1 MKLQSFRLKGT
12 AISCLKIQ
20 SCHRQQDLRG
30 QTVAII
36 GLGKSGIA
44 ATRLA
49 LARGASVVAI
59 DQNLNVG
66 SLLEQSV
73 AFGKDSVRTILG
85 DFDTELLRDADIVVV
100 SPGVPLQNYGLASLL
115 ALGKCVMSELDFAAQ
130 ALPTCT
136 EIIAVTGTNGKST
149 VTTFAGQMLNHLGI
163 PTFVGGNLGVP
174 LSDAAFEYLTL
185 SPQRPFQVAV
195 VEVSSY
201 QLEVPNSYF
210 FPSVAVVLNLS
221 PDHLE
226 RHKTMK
232 NYAMTKCRVFS
243 HMKGNKIGILPP
255 GNQYLLEA
263 LRAHTHD
270 FNPAWIGTCP
280 GVKVSMEAKVAKLKV
295 PAIGC
300 DSEVDLSAL
309 RAIGTHNYINAA
321 VAALSVTGLDIGINA
336 KSIASTISKLRV
348 PCHRMQVVHVDN
360 NGVTWIDDSKATNV
374 EAMYSGVMG
383 VNQKAV
389 LLLGGVAKDTKMEGL
404 DGFEQ
409 LVEPLKRHRG
419 VITVCNGFWVL
430 SVYEYCMQFT
440 SAFNDCLRII
450 NNLC

>member
-419 VITVCNGFWVL
+419 VITG
-430 SVYEYCMQFT
+430 
-440 SAFNDCLRII
+440 
-450 NNLC
+450 